1 MEDVGVGLR
10 DFLAHQVRPG
20 PRSPAAALVNDLRPL
35 LGSADVRPVAD
46 PAAAPPTPLPA
57 RPARRTRP
65 TIEDVADLA
74 GVSRGTVSR
83 VLNGGRHVRPAVMAS
98 VNSAIEELGYSVNQA
113 ARNLAAGRTDS
124 VAFVISEGQERLF
137 EDPNFGMFVKIFT
150 RELRVRGRHLL
161 VTAASDHEEE
171 AFLGNYLSA
180 GHVDGALLALPR
192 LGEPMLARLAASHLP
207 LVVMGRPL
215 GYEAALSWVAID
227 DEAGAHE
234 MVTYLLSQ
242 GRSRI
247 ANVTGPLNTSSGR
260 DRFEG
265 YRKATGEA
273 FRASLAAE
281 GDWSILSG
289 RLGTARILDDHPDID
304 AVFAASDLMALGV
317 IAALRQAGRRIPE
330 DVAVAG
336 FDDSAAAA
344 MAEPPLTTMH
354 NPLAESAVEAV
365 NILHDL
371 MSGRSGPR
379 QVVLPTVLVPRES
392 A

>member
-1 MEDVGVGLR
+1 
-10 DFLAHQVRPG
+10 
-20 PRSPAAALVNDLRPL
+20 
-35 LGSADVRPVAD
+35 
-46 PAAAPPTPLPA
+46 
-57 RPARRTRP
+57 
-65 TIEDVADLA
+65 
-74 GVSRGTVSR
+74 
-83 VLNGGRHVRPAVMAS
+83 
-98 VNSAIEELGYSVNQA
+98 
-113 ARNLAAGRTDS
+113 
-124 VAFVISEGQERLF
+124 
-137 EDPNFGMFVKIFT
+137 
-150 RELRVRGRHLL
+150 
-161 VTAASDHEEE
+161 
-171 AFLGNYLSA
+171 
-180 GHVDGALLALPR
+180 
-192 LGEPMLARLAASHLP
+192 MLARLAASHLP

-289 RLGTARILDDHPDID
+289 RLGTARILDEHPDID

-336 FDDSAAAA
+336 FDDSAAAH

>member
-1 MEDVGVGLR
+1 MHPVADTERASPAPSSPALPAPAAPALPAPAAPAVP
-10 DFLAHQVRPG
+10 ATAP
-20 PRSPAAALVNDLRPL
+20 PPPPAAAQ
-35 LGSADVRPVAD
+35 S
-46 PAAAPPTPLPA
+46 APPALH
-57 RPARRTRP
+57 RPARRNRP

-171 AFLGNYLSA
+171 AFLGNYLSS

-273 FRASLAAE
+273 FRATLAAE

-371 MSGRSGPR
+371 MRGRSGPR
-379 QVVLPTVLVPRES
+379 QVVLPTVLVRRDS

>member
-1 MEDVGVGLR
+1 VPPIADPPRTLPVPST
-10 DFLAHQVRPG
+10 AG
-20 PRSPAAALVNDLRPL
+20 PVTPALRPP
-35 LGSADVRPVAD
+35 G
-46 PAAAPPTPLPA
+46 
-57 RPARRTRP
+57 RRNRP
-65 TIEDVADLA
+65 TIEDVAELA

-98 VNSAIEELGYSVNQA
+98 VNSAIDTLGYSVNQA

-137 EDPNFGMFVKIFT
+137 EDPNFGMFVKVFT
-150 RELRVRGRHLL
+150 RELRLQGRHLL
-161 VTAASDHEEE
+161 VTAAGDHEEE

-192 LGEPMLARLAASHLP
+192 LGEPMLARLAKSHLP

-215 GYEAALSWVAID
+215 GFEKALSWVAID

-234 MVTYLLSQ
+234 MVAYLLSQ

-247 ANVTGPLNTSSGR
+247 ATVTGPLNTSSGR

-265 YRKATGEA
+265 YRRATGET
-273 FRASLAAE
+273 FRGSLVAE
-281 GDWSILSG
+281 GDWSLSSG
-289 RLGTARILDDHPDID
+289 RLGTGRILDEHPDID

-336 FDDSAAAA
+336 FDDSAAAT
-344 MAEPPLTTMH
+344 MAEPPLTTMY
-354 NPLAESAVEAV
+354 NPLEESAVEAV
-365 NILHDL
+365 HILDDL

-379 QVVLPTVLVPRES
+379 QVILPTALVPRES

>member
-1 MEDVGVGLR
+1 V
-10 DFLAHQVRPG
+10 A
-20 PRSPAAALVNDLRPL
+20 SI
-35 LGSADVRPVAD
+35 AD
-46 PAAAPPTPLPA
+46 PPRTVPVGSTASPGTPAQLVPG
-57 RPARRTRP
+57 RRNRP
-65 TIEDVADLA
+65 TIEDVAELA

-83 VLNGGRHVRPAVMAS
+83 VLNGGRHVRPAVMES
-98 VNSAIEELGYSVNQA
+98 VNSAIESLGYSVNQA
-113 ARNLAAGRTDS
+113 ARNLAAGRTGS

-137 EDPNFGMFVKIFT
+137 EDPNFGMFVKVFT
-150 RELRVRGRHLL
+150 RELRLQGRHLL

-192 LGEPMLARLAASHLP
+192 LGEPMLGRLANSHLP

-215 GYEAALSWVAID
+215 GFENALSWVAID

-234 MVTYLLSQ
+234 MVTYLLSR
-242 GRSRI
+242 GRTRI
-247 ANVTGPLNTSSGR
+247 ATVTGPLNTSSGR

-265 YRKATGEA
+265 YRRATGGG
-273 FRASLAAE
+273 FQASLAAE

-289 RLGTARILDDHPDID
+289 RLSAARILEDNPDID
-304 AVFAASDLMALGV
+304 AIFAASDLMALGV

-336 FDDSAAAA
+336 FDDSAAAT
-344 MAEPPLTTMH
+344 MAEPPLTTMY
-354 NPLAESAVEAV
+354 NPLEQSAVEAV
-365 NILHDL
+365 HILDGL
-371 MSGRSGPR
+371 MSGRPGAR
-379 QVVLPTVLVPRES
+379 QVVLPTALIPRES